1 LREELVSRAA
11 ADQIWKPIE
20 PLAGTIRTPL
30 SISTF
35 WSSDMFA
42 RPLFTAAFAA
52 LILASPAWAQVSLTR
67 KLVEESEHKSK
78 LTVNIDQKLTLGG
91 QDAGTKGTTVVE
103 QKTSIGKRDAD
114 GKLPLKTRTELKTSE
129 LVLPGGVKI
138 KFDSANPD
146 AKGEGAGNPLYDL
159 ILDRLKS
166 NAKTELTVVLDKG
179 NKVVE
184 VQGLKPES
192 GATEDDV
199 KLEFDELGK
208 HLPPQ
213 PVKKG
218 DTWESEV
225 KANLGQGQVMTFKRK
240 FTYEGETFK
249 STVNSTRKLEKIT
262 AVDSAVTYSVR
273 EGGAF
278 PGKVTKSDLK
288 VTDSKHTMLFDP
300 AQGRFVDESS
310 KVQVVGPIGLSIM
323 GVEIG
328 GDLDLTLE
336 TKSEEVN

>member
-1 LREELVSRAA
+1 
-11 ADQIWKPIE
+11 
-20 PLAGTIRTPL
+20 
-30 SISTF
+30 
-35 WSSDMFA
+35 MFV
-42 RPLFTAAFAA
+42 RLFLTAAFAA
-52 LILASPAWAQVSLTR
+52 LLFVSPAWGQVTLTR
-67 KLVEESEHKSK
+67 KLVEGSEHKSK
-78 LTVNIDQKLTLGG
+78 ITVNIDQKLTLGG
-91 QDAGTKGTTVVE
+91 QDAGTKATTVVE
-103 QKTSIGKRDAD
+103 QQMTVGKRDVD
-114 GKLPLKTRTELKTSE
+114 GKLPLKTSTELKTSD
-129 LVLPGGVKI
+129 LTLPGGVKI

-159 ILDRLKS
+159 VLDRLKA
-166 NAKTELTVVLDKG
+166 NAKTDLTVVLDKD
-179 NKVVE
+179 NKVAE
-184 VQGLKPES
+184 VQGLKPET

-199 KLEFDELGK
+199 KGEFDELGK
-208 HLPPQ
+208 NLPKQ

-218 DTWESEV
+218 DTWEAEV

-262 AVDSAVTYSVR
+262 AVDSEVVYSVK

-278 PGKVTKSDLK
+278 PGKVTKSELK
-288 VTDSKHTMLFDP
+288 VADSKHTMLFDP
-300 AQGRFVDESS
+300 AQGRFVDETS

-336 TKSEEVN
+336 TKSEEVK

>member
-1 LREELVSRAA
+1 MFSRV
-11 ADQIWKPIE
+11 
-20 PLAGTIRTPL
+20 GL
-30 SISTF
+30 S
-35 WSSDMFA
+35 
-42 RPLFTAAFAA
+42 AA
-52 LILASPAWAQVSLTR
+52 LAALLIASPAWAQVTLTR
-67 KLVEESEHKSK
+67 RLVEGSEHKSK
-78 LTVNIDQKLTLGG
+78 ITVNIDQKLTLGG
-91 QDAGTKGTTVVE
+91 QDAGTKATTIVE
-103 QKTSIGKRDAD
+103 QKTSIGKRDAE
-114 GKLPLKTRTELKTSE
+114 GKLPLKTATELKTSD
-129 LVLPGGVKI
+129 LTLPGGIKI

-159 ILDRLKS
+159 VLDRLKA
-166 NAKTELTVVLDKG
+166 NAKNEITVVLGKD

-192 GATEDDV
+192 GASEDDV
-199 KLEFDELGK
+199 KSQFDELGK
-208 HLPPQ
+208 HLPPG

-225 KANLGQGQVMTFKRK
+225 KANLGQGQIMTFKRK

-249 STVNSTRKLEKIT
+249 STVNSTRKLEKIS
-262 AVDSAVTYSVR
+262 AVDSEVTFSVK
-273 EGGAF
+273 EGGGF
-278 PGKVTKSDLK
+278 PGKVTKSELK
-288 VTDSKHTMLFDP
+288 VADSKHTMLFDP

-336 TKSEEVN
+336 TKSEEAN